1 MMTIDYDGLCRQDD
15 KDNDDHDGLGQ
26 NDEDDDDQNGSG
38 QDYQDGEDDGCDR
51 SGSDKR

>member
-1 MMTIDYDGLCRQDD
+1 MTMMCP
-15 KDNDDHDGLGQ
+15 GQ
-26 NDEDDDDQNGSG
+26 NDEDDDGQNGSG